1 MEKTVKSYAEELR
14 EQEIDDILIENY
26 AHSVASI
33 VRIRKMSI
41 DEAIVDLDIKE
52 HLVRDV
58 RYLAEKELQ
67 KEN

>member
-1 MEKTVKSYAEELR
+1 
-14 EQEIDDILIENY
+14 LIENY

-67 KEN
+67 RAD